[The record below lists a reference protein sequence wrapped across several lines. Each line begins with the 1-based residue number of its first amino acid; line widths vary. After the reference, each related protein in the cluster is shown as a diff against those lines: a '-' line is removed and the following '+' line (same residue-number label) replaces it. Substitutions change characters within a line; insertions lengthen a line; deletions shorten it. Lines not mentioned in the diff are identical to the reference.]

1 MTDSSEQSTNLSDSM
16 TWLEHETKINEALR
30 IALEAKATNN
40 VLSIAISSISEL
52 SSTIKELKNIV
63 GTLQNELAISRA
75 ETATLRMEIHGMTPE
90 EKERMK
96 TEITTILKRA
106 LYEYLVKK
114 YNCEETRFEKDWER
128 LSWCIEN
135 IIVPLSKSYEQG
147 IRIANRLINQFD
159 RNVYFNANYSN
170 NDDGDPFRISGTT
183 QPIHDQTKTGWH
195 EISRD
200 NIIVW
205 HVNDAMNRKES
216 NGEWSPLSK
225 DRFII

>member
-1 MTDSSEQSTNLSDSM
+1 MTDSSEQTTNLSDSM

-63 GTLQNELAISRA
+63 GTLQTELAISRA
-75 ETATLRMEIHGMTPE
+75 ETATLRMEMHGMTPE

-96 TEITTILKRA
+96 TEITEILKRE
-106 LYEYLVKK
+106 LHLMLNRTDLLTNTCV
-114 YNCEETRFEKDWER
+114 FEKDWER

-147 IRIANRLINQFD
+147 IRVANKLVTDMNCGY
-159 RNVYFNANYSN
+159 YFGTSCMHGNPFMSFSGENY
-170 NDDGDPFRISGTT
+170 I
-183 QPIHDQTKTGWH
+183 
-195 EISRD
+195 ISRD
-200 NIIVW
+200 NIIVYY
-205 HVNDAMNRKES
+205 VNEAMSKKEA
-216 NGEWSPLSK
+216 NGEWIPLSN

>member
-1 MTDSSEQSTNLSDSM
+1 MSSNLETNNINISDSM

-63 GTLQNELAISRA
+63 GTLQTELAISRA
-75 ETATLRMEIHGMTPE
+75 ETATLRMEINGMTPE

-96 TEITTILKRA
+96 TEITTILNRKLCTFWIKTHNLEA
-106 LYEYLVKK
+106 
-114 YNCEETRFEKDWER
+114 RFEKDWER
-128 LSWCIEN
+128 LSWCIET

-159 RNVYFNANYSN
+159 RNVYFNVN
-170 NDDGDPFRISGTT
+170 NDDGDPFRISGIT
-183 QPIHDQTKTGWH
+183 QPINDQTKTGWH

>member
-1 MTDSSEQSTNLSDSM
+1 MTDSSEQTTNLSDSM

-63 GTLQNELAISRA
+63 GTLQTELAISRA

-96 TEITTILKRA
+96 NEITPILKRGF
-106 LYEYLVKK
+106 YEYFVKSNPETLVVEK
-114 YNCEETRFEKDWER
+114 YWER
-128 LSWCIEN
+128 LSWCIET

-147 IRIANRLINQFD
+147 MRIANRLINQFD
-159 RNVYFNANYSN
+159 QNLYFPHRRDN
-170 NDDGDPFRISGTT
+170 DPFKIPRDT

-195 EISRD
+195 EVSRD

-205 HVNDAMNRKES
+205 HVSDAMNRTDANS
-216 NGEWSPLSK
+216 EWIPLSN

>member
-1 MTDSSEQSTNLSDSM
+1 MTDSSEQTTNLSDSM

-63 GTLQNELAISRA
+63 GTLQTELAISRA
-75 ETATLRMEIHGMTPE
+75 ETATLRMEMHGMTPE

-96 TEITTILKRA
+96 TEITEILKRE
-106 LYEYLVKK
+106 LHLMLNRTDLLTNTCV
-114 YNCEETRFEKDWER
+114 FEKDWER

-147 IRIANRLINQFD
+147 IRVANKL
-159 RNVYFNANYSN
+159 
-170 NDDGDPFRISGTT
+170 
-183 QPIHDQTKTGWH
+183 
-195 EISRD
+195 
-200 NIIVW
+200 
-205 HVNDAMNRKES
+205 
-216 NGEWSPLSK
+216 
-225 DRFII
+225 